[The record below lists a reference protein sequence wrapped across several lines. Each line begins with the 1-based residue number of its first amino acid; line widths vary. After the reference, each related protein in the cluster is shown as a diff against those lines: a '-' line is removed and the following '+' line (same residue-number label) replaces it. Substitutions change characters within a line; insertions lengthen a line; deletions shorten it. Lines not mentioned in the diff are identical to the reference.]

1 MSQLSLA
8 DISMKRQ
15 IGEEQEISQGSEE
28 RPLLSCH
35 VTSALP
41 SPCCTILESISDG
54 VFTVDLHRRI
64 TSFNRA
70 AETITGFSRKEAMG
84 QYCFDIFRANVC
96 EKNCALDRT
105 MATEISQVHL
115 NASIISKTGEHKPI
129 SISTAV
135 LKDQQ
140 GKVIGGVE
148 TFRDLSDLEQLRRE
162 LTREYTYEDIVGN
175 HPSIRDIVSFLP
187 DIAASDSPVLIEGPT
202 GSGKEL
208 FAKAIHALSSRK
220 GGPFIAL
227 NCAALPDTLLESELF
242 GYSKGAFTGATKNKP
257 GRFLLADKGT
267 LFLDEISNT
276 STAFQADLLRVLE
289 DGEFTPLGGR
299 KSRRTDFRVVTASN
313 LDLKKCTDD
322 GRFREDL
329 YYRLNVVRI
338 SLPPLRERKED
349 IPLLVNHFIHKF
361 NLRQG
366 RAVQGVTP
374 EVLSFL
380 MGYVFPGNIREL
392 ANIIEY
398 AFIPCKG
405 DLIGMKHLSKD
416 LLDWSG
422 QGKTVYS
429 RPFPTDRSEEAAT
442 IGAALQQ
449 HEGNRIETAR
459 SLGVSRTTLWRKMK
473 KYGFIE

>member
-1 MSQLSLA
+1 MKTKLRQDGETSKDSQ
-8 DISMKRQ
+8 
-15 IGEEQEISQGSEE
+15 EEPI
-28 RPLLSCH
+28 LSCD
-35 VTSALP
+35 VTSPMP

-54 VFTVDLHRRI
+54 VFTVDLQRRI

-148 TFRDLSDLEQLRRE
+148 TFRDLSDLEQLRKE
-162 LTREYTYEDIVGN
+162 LTRGYTYQDIVGN
-175 HPSIRDIVSFLP
+175 HPSIREIVSFLP
-187 DIAASDSPVLIEGPT
+187 DIAVSDSPVLIQGPT

-208 FAKAIHALSSRK
+208 FARAIHALSSRRD
-220 GGPFIAL
+220 GPFIPI

-257 GRFLLADKGT
+257 GRFLLANKGT

-299 KSRRTDFRVVTASN
+299 KSRRTDFRVVAASN
-313 LDLKKCTDD
+313 LDLKEWTQD

-349 IPLLVNHFIHKF
+349 IPLLINHFIHTF

-366 RAVQGVTP
+366 RSIQGVTP

-380 MGYVFPGNIREL
+380 MGYTFPGNIREL

-405 DLIGMKHLSKD
+405 DLIGMKHLSTD
-416 LLDWSG
+416 LLDWSA
-422 QGKTVYS
+422 KDSTVRS
-429 RPFPTDRSEEAAT
+429 RTFQAGDHEEAAK
-442 IGAALQQ
+442 IRAALQQ
-449 HEGNRIETAR
+449 HQGNRVETAR
-459 SLGVSRTTLWRKMK
+459 SLGISRSTLWRRMK
-473 KYGFIE
+473 NYGIS